1 MAVKEEKLNLYQKLI
16 EIRKEVVNFSKDT
29 EGYGYKYVSGSQ
41 AIAKIR
47 EKMDNLGV
55 LLVPKMD
62 EIVNDTFT
70 YVNSKSKEVTDH
82 IVKGDMHYVWINAD
96 NPEEQLEI
104 PWKLYGAQDDISKA
118 YGSGLTYSERYF
130 ILKFFQAPTD
140 ELDPDGKDT
149 SGRGKG
155 SIGNKS
161 LSEAQV
167 KRLFAIAK
175 NKGYT
180 AVEVKNAVQKKYNAT
195 EVSMLTK
202 EQYDHICAG
211 YENAAPKA

>member
-1 MAVKEEKLNLYQKLI
+1 MTTLNLFQKLI
-16 EIRKEVVNFSKDT
+16 KIRQEVINFSKDT

-47 EKMDNLGV
+47 DKMDELKI
-55 LLVPKMD
+55 LLVPNMN
-62 EIVNDTFT
+62 EVVNDTFT
-70 YVNSKSKEVTDH
+70 YVNSKQKEVTDH
-82 IVKGDMHYVWINAD
+82 IVKGDMTYTWINAD
-96 NPEEQLEI
+96 TPEEKLEV
-104 PWKLYGAQDDISKA
+104 PWKLYGQQDDISKA

-140 ELDPDGKDT
+140 EADPDKNDT

-155 SIGNKS
+155 NLGNKT

-175 NKGYT
+175 SAGYT
-180 AVEVKNAVQKKYNAT
+180 ADKVKAAILQKYGVT
-195 EVSMLTK
+195 EIAALTK
-202 EQYDHICAG
+202 QQYDHVCQG
-211 YENAAPKA
+211 YESLKK

>member
-1 MAVKEEKLNLYQKLI
+1 MADKNLFQKLV
-16 EIRKEVVNFSKDT
+16 EIRKEVINFNKDT

-47 EKMDNLGV
+47 DKMDSLGV
-55 LLVPKMD
+55 LLVPKME
-62 EIVNDTFT
+62 EIVNDTYT

-82 IVKGDMHYVWINAD
+82 IVKGNMTYIWINSD
-96 NPEEQLEI
+96 NPEEKLEV

-149 SGRGKG
+149 GDRGKG
-155 SIGNKS
+155 KLGNKG

-167 KRLFAIAK
+167 KRLFAIA
-175 NKGYT
+175 NKSGYG
-180 AVEVKNAVQKKYNAT
+180 AEKVKEQVFKKFGIT
-195 EVSMLTK
+195 EISNLTK
-202 EQYDHICAG
+202 EQYDAVCAG
-211 YENAAPKA
+211 YEKANNGGHE